1 MNEGNERKPANG
13 KINKGKGKNP
23 RTVKMNEGKG
33 RKILGS
39 ACYRAVGLTMSGS

>member
-39 ACYRAVGLTMSGS
+39 ACYRAVGLTRSGS

>member
-1 MNEGNERKPANG
+1 MNKGSERKNANGEMNE
-13 KINKGKGKNP
+13 GKGKNP

-39 ACYRAVGLTMSGS
+39 AC